1 MTIRFKI
8 LALAFVILVVFGVV
22 VGISTWLQH
31 QFMNQIVAIT
41 RYHIPLR
48 TLIADFD
55 VRTDRYEMI
64 ILRLLRQPAFIQNEF
79 EATKSQAQQEAKR
92 IADDLS
98 QFDALV
104 DKALAD
110 PTIARKSA
118 SIFSELKGA
127 TPFIERQLDPFFKTG
142 DQVLQAAANGRLD
155 EARNLSLEF
164 RKTEAAFGPD
174 TSALR
179 EKLAMLTTTVGS
191 AALSSQSIIQDL
203 DLILFALAGCL
214 GIGAGFFVSAHIVRG
229 LRRLAEG
236 TAAVQAGHFAIT
248 VPVETDDEVGQLA
261 TAFNRMVEEIRTR
274 EKIKD
279 AFGKFVD
286 PRIVANLIMTAS
298 GELDRAERQV
308 VTVFFSDI
316 AGFTSMSEQLTASA
330 IVNMLNHYFTAV
342 TGPIRDSHGIVDK
355 YMGDGLMAFW
365 TAPFSPG
372 DTHAAGACLSAL
384 QQQAAIEGLN
394 KELPNL
400 VGLRRGAPTL
410 SVHMG
415 IATGEVIVG
424 TIGSEVSKSFTV
436 IGDTVNV
443 ASRLVGANDVYGT
456 RIIISEDTLRLA
468 QQEVEARELDL
479 ITVVGRTEPV
489 RIYELLG
496 RTGELLSGE
505 DELAHEFE
513 NGLKTYRAREWA
525 LAERH
530 FQRCLEIRPGDRSSA
545 LYIERISEMRTNP
558 PPADWSGVSR
568 CSKNEPTSWRSR
580 FSRRLTSISPMK
592 TPIVKF
598 EAVLNYSVRRAA
610 H

>member
-8 LALAFVILVVFGVV
+8 LALAFAILIIFGVV

-55 VRTDRYEMI
+55 VRTDRYELI
-64 ILRLLRQPAFIQNEF
+64 ILRMLRQPAVSQNDLE
-79 EATKSQAQQEAKR
+79 TTRSQAQQEAKR
-92 IADDLS
+92 IADDLA
-98 QFDALV
+98 QFNALV

-110 PTIARKSA
+110 PTVARKSE
-118 SIFSELKGA
+118 STFSELKGA
-127 TPFIERQLDPFFKTG
+127 TPFIERQLHPFLELG
-142 DQVLQAAANGRLD
+142 EQVLQAAADGHLD
-155 EARNLSLEF
+155 EARNRSLEF

-174 TSALR
+174 TSTLR
-179 EKLAMLTTTVGS
+179 EKLGELTTAVGS
-191 AALSSQSIIQDL
+191 AALSSQSIIQGL
-203 DLILFALAGCL
+203 ALILFTLAGCL
-214 GIGAGFFVSAHIVRG
+214 GIGAGIFVSAHIVRT

-248 VPVETDDEVGQLA
+248 VPVDTNDEVGQLA
-261 TAFNRMVEEIRTR
+261 LAFNRMVEEIRIR

-286 PRIVANLIMTAS
+286 PRIVANLIATAS
-298 GELDRAERQV
+298 GEFDRAERQV

-342 TGPIRDSHGIVDK
+342 TAPIRDNHGIVDK
-355 YMGDGLMAFW
+355 YIGDGLMAFW
-365 TAPFSPG
+365 AAPFSPG
-372 DTHAAGACLSAL
+372 DTHASSACFSAL
-384 QQQAAIEGLN
+384 QQQAALDGLN

-410 SVHMG
+410 RVRMG

-424 TIGSEVSKSFTV
+424 TIGSSVSKSFTV

-443 ASRLVGANDVYGT
+443 ASRLVGANEVYGT
-456 RIIISEDTLRLA
+456 RIIISEDTLRLGR
-468 QQEVEARELDL
+468 QEVEVRELDL
-479 ITVVGRTEPV
+479 VTVVGRSEPI

-496 RTGELLSGE
+496 RTGELVTGTL
-505 DELAHEFE
+505 ELAHEFE
-513 NGLKTYRAREWA
+513 DGLKAYREREWA
-525 LAERH
+525 AAEER
-530 FQRCLEIRPGDRSSA
+530 FQRCLEMRPADRPSA
-545 LYIERISEMRTNP
+545 IYMERIAEMRRSP
-558 PPADWSGVSR
+558 PPANWNGVWHL
-568 CSKNEPTSWRSR
+568 SK
-580 FSRRLTSISPMK
+580 K
-592 TPIVKF
+592 
-598 EAVLNYSVRRAA
+598 
-610 H
+610 